1 MAQTQAP
8 QWLTNLYF
16 VTVETFVIQF
26 IILVIILFVLNRFV
40 FQPYLSYLDE
50 WEAKQRKVEEDYK
63 NIDALVDE
71 KNKEAEKLLTDARSR
86 WNLLIEEAELRAK
99 NKEAAII
106 KAAQSWADAL
116 LESAKIQA
124 EHEKK
129 SMLSEVKANILDITL
144 KLNWKLFKN
153 EKVSKDFIE
162 KNIDSLS

>member
-26 IILVIILFVLNRFV
+26 VILLVVLFVLNRFI

-50 WEAKQRKVEEDYK
+50 WEAKQKKVEDDYK
-63 NIDALVDE
+63 NIDTLVEE
-71 KNKEAEKLLTDARSR
+71 KNKEAEKLLTDARLR
-86 WNLLIEEAELRAK
+86 WNLLIEEAEIRAK
-99 NKEAAII
+99 NKEASIL
-106 KAAQSWADAL
+106 KLAQEWADAL
-116 LESAKIQA
+116 IDAAKVQA
-124 EHEKK
+124 EYEKK
-129 SMLSEVKANILDITL
+129 SMLSEVKSNILDITL

-153 EKVSKDFIE
+153 EKISKDFIE

>member
-26 IILVIILFVLNRFV
+26 VILIVVLYVLNRFV

-50 WEAKQRKVEEDYK
+50 WESKQKKVEDDYK
-63 NIDALVDE
+63 NIDTLINE
-71 KNKEAEKLLTDARSR
+71 KNKEAEKLLSDARSK
-86 WNLLIEEAELRAK
+86 WNLLIEEAEQRAK
-99 NKEAAII
+99 NKEASLLKI
-106 KAAQSWADAL
+106 AQESADAL
-116 LESAKIQA
+116 LESAKKQA
-124 EHEKK
+124 EFEKK
-129 SMLSEVKANILDITL
+129 SMLADVKANILDITL

-153 EKVSKDFIE
+153 EKVSRDFIE

>member
-8 QWLTNLYF
+8 EWLTNLYF

-26 IILVIILFVLNRFV
+26 VILIVVLFVLNRFV

-50 WEAKQRKVEEDYK
+50 WEAKQRKVEDDYR
-63 NIDALVDE
+63 NIDALVDK
-71 KNKEAEKLLTDARSR
+71 KNKEAEKLLSDARSR
-86 WNLLIEEAELRAK
+86 WNILIEEAEQRAK
-99 NKEAAII
+99 NKEAAIL
-106 KAAQSWADAL
+106 KTAQEWAESL
-116 LESAKIQA
+116 LESAKKQA

>member
-26 IILVIILFVLNRFV
+26 VILIVVLYVLNRFV
-40 FQPYLSYLDE
+40 FQPYLSHLDE

-71 KNKEAEKLLTDARSR
+71 KNKEAEKILSDARLK
-86 WNLLIEEAELRAK
+86 WNILIEEAELRAK
-99 NKEAAII
+99 NKEASIV
-106 KAAQSWADAL
+106 KAAQESADSI
-116 LESAKIQA
+116 LESAKTQA
-124 EHEKK
+124 ENEKK